1 LLHDDGGA
9 FNPMYMNFV
18 EGTHKRIQNYKG
30 SSAFGLSAGL
40 LYEEVWVDE
49 NA

>member
-1 LLHDDGGA
+1 
-9 FNPMYMNFV
+9 MYMNFV
-18 EGTHKRIQNYKG
+18 EGTHKRIQNYQG

-40 LYEEVWVDE
+40 LYEEIWVDE